1 MDHASLKKW
10 GAAVS
15 LVASM
20 AILAACGGTPSSS
33 GTSTANSTPA
43 SSSSAP
49 ASSTPATT
57 PASTG
62 PTTISE
68 TAPTG
73 TIPTLAV
80 VESVSSKAPYTITVA
95 NLKKQYHRTAQT
107 LPVAAAWPSSDSGV
121 LNHVTFTS
129 VENVKGQYTYP
140 AAPVIAYV
148 VAANGDAVAPGTAS
162 NCSGSACTAPATL
175 QPLPPT
181 AAFPNA
187 GLNKT
192 DNWEAISATKTGVVV
207 EVADANGNI
216 VKAANGQPYTLDL
229 SSSYAQAFKSSNG
242 SDFPFTKMVLN
253 TSGKYCA
260 MYSLKYNGTTYY
272 AVVDLNN

>member
-1 MDHASLKKW
+1 MGNGSLKKW

-15 LVASM
+15 LVATM
-20 AILAACGGTPSSS
+20 ALLAACGGTPSSS

-49 ASSTPATT
+49 ASSTPAATT
-57 PASTG
+57 TNTG

-80 VESVSSKAPYTITVA
+80 VEAVSSKAPYTITVA
-95 NLKKQYHRTAQT
+95 NLKKQYHANAQT
-107 LPVAAAWPSSDSGV
+107 LPVAAAWPSSDAGV

-129 VENVKGQYTYP
+129 VEKVNGKYTYP

-162 NCSGSACTAPATL
+162 SCSGSACAAPATL

-181 AAFPNA
+181 AAFPSA
-187 GLNKT
+187 GLSQT
-192 DNWEAISATKTGVVV
+192 DNWEAISATSTGVVL

-216 VKAANGQPYTLDL
+216 VQANGKPYTLDL

-260 MYSLKYNGTTYY
+260 LYALQSNGTTYY